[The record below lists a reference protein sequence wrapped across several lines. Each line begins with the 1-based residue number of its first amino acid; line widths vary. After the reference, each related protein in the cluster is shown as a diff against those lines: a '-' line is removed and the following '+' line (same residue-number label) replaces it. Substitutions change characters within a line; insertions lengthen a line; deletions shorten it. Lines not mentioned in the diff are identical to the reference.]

1 MQRNDDKETKKH
13 PIEMTTDEA
22 LDYCLG
28 PEIAERLKQEI
39 EDDDDPEDSESD

>member
-1 MQRNDDKETKKH
+1 MPEKKDDRETKH

-28 PEIAERLKQEI
+28 PEIAERLKREV
-39 EDDDDPEDSESD
+39 EDDDPEDSESD